1 MSDASG
7 LGTGHDSALDAA
19 RHTAERSAKSGEQ
32 EKTSRAESPPGD
44 VAVHG
49 DEPAE
54 FAASKVR
61 LVRELLPHGDSTA
74 NLTLSKLEI
83 DYLFNRFMCSQ
94 EGQRG
99 LKLQFGSSSAHI
111 YNDFWIAIDLAPID
125 SVARQ
130 GFDITFDFQDE
141 QFDRVLC
148 LDLDRVSR
156 PVSLIAELRRVLKRG
171 GQLWTQAPVSIEPQ
185 PNPGAGAGPRYWG
198 FTPAGLRVLFE
209 RFDEIRCAMYQTF
222 ESNLRKDSVFYG
234 LKPEIPLEAC
244 GAPPRKGKL
253 DVAMRS

>member
-1 MSDASG
+1 M
-7 LGTGHDSALDAA
+7 
-19 RHTAERSAKSGEQ
+19 R
-32 EKTSRAESPPGD
+32 
-44 VAVHG
+44 
-49 DEPAE
+49 
-54 FAASKVR
+54 
-61 LVRELLPHGDSTA
+61 
-74 NLTLSKLEI
+74 EI
-83 DYLFNRFMCSQ
+83 DYLFNRFMSSQ

-99 LKLQFGSSSAHI
+99 LKLQFGSSSARVPS
-111 YNDFWIAIDLAPID
+111 DFWISIDLAPIE

-171 GQLWTQAPVSIEPQ
+171 GQLWTQAPVSSEPQ
-185 PNPGAGAGPRYWG
+185 PISDTGPRYWG

-222 ESNLRKDSVFYG
+222 ENNLRKDSVFYG
-234 LKPEIPLEAC
+234 LKPEIPIEAC
-244 GAPPRKGKL
+244 GVPPERGKS
-253 DVAMRS
+253 DSVIHS